1 MHKLIHYCKTYLGLS
16 LNKNQIEAFI
26 LYQKELLTWNQKFNL
41 TSITTLEGIETNHFI
56 DSVSCAQVLPPAD
69 NQKIID
75 IGCGAGF
82 PGIPLKI
89 LLPKVKLTLVDSVQ
103 KKTVF
108 CEHILNILSLDNVI
122 VITSRAEELGQD
134 SLFREQFDNA
144 IARAVAPLPILVEY
158 LLPLVKVGGFAI
170 AQKSRDVEQEIQDAT
185 PAINELG
192 GEVIET
198 REINIPDSIVE
209 RYLVLIKKISPT
221 IKKYPRRP
229 GIPAKRP
236 IS

>member
-26 LYQKELLTWNQKFNL
+26 LYQKELLAWNQKFNL

-82 PGIPLKI
+82 PGIPIKI

-122 VITSRAEELGQD
+122 VVTSRAEELGQN

-170 AQKSRDVEQEIQDAT
+170 AQKSRDVEHEIQDAT

>member
-1 MHKLIHYCKTYLGLS
+1 LHKLIHYCKTYLGLS

-26 LYQKELLTWNQKFNL
+26 LYQKELLAWNQKFNL

-82 PGIPLKI
+82 PGIPIKI

-122 VITSRAEELGQD
+122 VVTSRAEELGQN

-170 AQKSRDVEQEIQDAT
+170 AQKSRDVEHEIQDAT